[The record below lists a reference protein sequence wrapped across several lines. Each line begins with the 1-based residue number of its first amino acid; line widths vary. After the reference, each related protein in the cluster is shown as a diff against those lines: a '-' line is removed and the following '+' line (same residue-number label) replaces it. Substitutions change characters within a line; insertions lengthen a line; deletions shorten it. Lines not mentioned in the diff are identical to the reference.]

1 MGECFS
7 CQKKIHILSRQGDKK
22 FIIRNGYIPNEKMA
36 ESDKLCQSCLDEI
49 KRTQTQGKTSDKKM
63 SEVKK
68 RSGLWYL
75 LPILFGIIGGVIAWF
90 VIKEDDP
97 IKAKNCLKLGIV
109 LLIIDIIFGIS
120 FTII

>member
-1 MGECFS
+1 MT
-7 CQKKIHILSRQGDKK
+7 
-22 FIIRNGYIPNEKMA
+22 

-49 KRTQTQGKTSDKKM
+49 KRTQTQGKTSDEKM

>member
-49 KRTQTQGKTSDKKM
+49 KRTQTQVKTSDKKI
-63 SEVKK
+63 SEEKR
-68 RSGLWYL
+68 RSGFWYL
-75 LPILFGIIGGVIAWF
+75 LPILFGIIGGVIAYF
-90 VIKEDDP
+90 VIKQDDQK
-97 IKAKNCLKLGIV
+97 KAKNCLYLGIV
-109 LLIIDIIFGIS
+109 LLIIDIVFGVS
-120 FTII
+120 FL